1 MIKWFWHHFFSSQ
14 VRFVKNFKISN
25 FQHLLVFF
33 CLEHFFIMIRLTE
46 HFIIISSSSS
56 LKVIIQT
63 KNKKQIFNVHFSEL
77 FNLCLQIEREETRK
91 VIIKSSVSSLLRTE
105 IILQKLKCLKLI
117 KCKNFPVVQIFMFV
131 WFNIGDLIFIFQY
144 FSFLLCVLH
153 FLTVSAS
160 RQR

>member
-1 MIKWFWHHFFSSQ
+1 MILTPFLQLSSSFCQ
-14 VRFVKNFKISN
+14 K
-25 FQHLLVFF
+25 FQIFNIFQFF

-77 FNLCLQIEREETRK
+77 SNLCLQIEREETRK
-91 VIIKSSVSSLLRTE
+91 VIINGSVSNLLRTE

-117 KCKNFPVVQIFMFV
+117 KCK
-131 WFNIGDLIFIFQY
+131 IFQCTN
-144 FSFLLCVLH
+144 FHLCCSKCLFDSIQVI
-153 FLTVSAS
+153 
-160 RQR
+160 